1 MEFVRGNYQ
10 TLEAQTTVHLG
21 RLERNLT
28 KGDIVEFDGYTLKFS
43 GKETPMPELKAG
55 IKRGWLKL
63 SEGTASASVEKEASA
78 PAPAK
83 KEMKVETVYD
93 EERAVA
99 EVSKTASKN
108 DVTIS
113 DKIEPTTKKFPLVV
127 ESQDDDMIP
136 VSKVETKSGATIN
149 SASSA
154 ETSDGGIA
162 ESQGA
167 ESVGKIK
174 IKTASKQ
181 KTVISDGSQA
191 SSEISRLENLQR
203 EAVASEEAVEPPVEE
218 DQELSD
224 LLDEDVEELTVDEEV
239 VEPEISLA
247 DEQAKEASQILSAVD
262 GEVQPTQG
270 AVTVGEDNSK
280 IKSLPVGVDWDMSP
294 HWRKRASLAL
304 ELYKGH
310 PEILEAIMEV
320 ESDGVVKAIK
330 KGLDS

>member
-63 SEGTASASVEKEASA
+63 SEGGSTTSTEKEVSA

-83 KEMKVETVYD
+83 KDMKIETVYD
-93 EERAVA
+93 EERAVSSISKKA
-99 EVSKTASKN
+99 E
-108 DVTIS
+108 VTIS
-113 DKIEPTTKKFPLVV
+113 DKIEPTTKRFPLVV

-136 VSKVETKSGATIN
+136 VSKVETKSGATVT

-154 ETSDGGIA
+154 ETSVGGIA

-191 SSEISRLENLQR
+191 STEISRLENLQR
-203 EAVASEEAVEPPVEE
+203 DAVASEKPVKE
-218 DQELSD
+218 DVDLSN
-224 LLDEDVEELTVDEEV
+224 LLDEDVVELSDEFDAS
-239 VEPEISLA
+239 EPEVSIAS
-247 DEQAKEASQILSAVD
+247 EQAKEAEQILSAVE

-280 IKSLPVGVDWDMSP
+280 IKSLPVGIDWDMSP

-310 PEILEAIMEV
+310 PEILEAIMAV
-320 ESDGVVKAIK
+320 ESNGVVKAIK
-330 KGLDS
+330 KGIEA

>member
-1 MEFVRGNYQ
+1 
-10 TLEAQTTVHLG
+10 LEAQTTVHLG

-28 KGDIVEFDGYTLKFS
+28 KGDLVEFDGYTLKFS

-63 SEGTASASVEKEASA
+63 SDGTASAPVEKEITA

-83 KEMKVETVYD
+83 KVMKIETVYD

-99 EVSKTASKN
+99 EVSKTSSKTSSKN

-127 ESQDDDMIP
+127 ESQDDDMIA

-154 ETSDGGIA
+154 ETSDGGLA

-203 EAVASEEAVEPPVEE
+203 EALASEKPVKEPSAEE
-218 DQELSD
+218 DIELSD
-224 LLDEDVEELTVDEEV
+224 LLDDDVEEFVVEEEAS
-239 VEPEISLA
+239 EPEISLA
-247 DEQAKEASQILSAVD
+247 DEQEKEAQQILSAVE

-280 IKSLPVGVDWDMSP
+280 VKSLPVGIDWDMSP

-320 ESDGVVKAIK
+320 ESDGVVKVIK
-330 KGLDS
+330 KGVGA